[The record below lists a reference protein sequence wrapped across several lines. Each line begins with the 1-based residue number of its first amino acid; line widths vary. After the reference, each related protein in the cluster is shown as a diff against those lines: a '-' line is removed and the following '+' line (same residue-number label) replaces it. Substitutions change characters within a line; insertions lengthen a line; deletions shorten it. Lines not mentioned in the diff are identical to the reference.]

1 MKQYSEEKL
10 NYKITRKENI
20 IKKQSDKT
28 LTKES
33 WESVRNKIDKLVTK
47 EIKTIAD
54 LQESVASKNI
64 AIDFLTIAK
73 GKVEESYPVVKM
85 YNDLTNTISYLN
97 KEYTKT
103 LGGKTDEINWI
114 VIEDIVN
121 FLNTHLQTF
130 FACAVDFK
138 NTLLN
143 KINNSIKAGDK
154 LKRYVR
160 YIKFKEDIM
169 DLYNILN
176 DDIDFSY
183 LKQQQLNQLIE
194 ECNNVSDIKNFINKI
209 KLEDLQ
215 AKVIP
220 APVATQPAPV
230 ITQSTHAVDAKPA
243 VDVKEQ
249 EEIKPMVFYFTN
261 QQDRLLLQQFLK
273 INFTAKK
280 IGEKIILEKI

>member
-73 GKVEESYPVVKM
+73 GKVEKNYDVVKM
-85 YNDLTNTISYLN
+85 YNDLTNTINYLN

-103 LGGKTDEINWI
+103 LSGKTDEINWI

-130 FACAVDFK
+130 FACEVDFK

-160 YIKFKEDIM
+160 YIKFKEDM
-169 DLYNILN
+169 
-176 DDIDFSY
+176 
-183 LKQQQLNQLIE
+183 
-194 ECNNVSDIKNFINKI
+194 IKKI
-209 KLEDLQ
+209 KPWFDDL
-215 AKVIP
+215 KNRYKNVIP
-220 APVATQPAPV
+220 SKQLP
-230 ITQSTHAVDAKPA
+230 
-243 VDVKEQ
+243 
-249 EEIKPMVFYFTN
+249 F
-261 QQDRLLLQQFLK
+261 
-273 INFTAKK
+273 KK
-280 IGEKIILEKI
+280 L